1 MILVDS
7 SVFIALADNHDQWHA
22 AAKKIIPHI
31 SKSTLV
37 ISGLIL
43 AEAVTAI
50 GRRGGGKAAE
60 RLYHYLTDSCE
71 LVIPDEKILQEAM
84 PVFVKYD
91 GTLSVSDAVS
101 VHIMELKNIQK
112 IASFDSDFD
121 KVDGIVRIH

>member
-7 SVFIALADNHDQWHA
+7 SVFIGLADNRDQWHV

-31 SKSTLV
+31 AKSKPV

-50 GRRGGGKAAE
+50 GRRGGGKAAD

-71 LVIPDEKILQEAM
+71 IVSIDEKILQEAM
-84 PVFVKYD
+84 QVFVKYD
-91 GTLSVSDAVS
+91 GTLPVSDAVS
-101 VHIMELKNIQK
+101 VHIMEVKNIRN

>member
-7 SVFIALADNHDQWHA
+7 SVFIGLADNRDQWHA

-31 SKSTLV
+31 SKSTRV

-60 RLYHYLTDSCE
+60 RLYHYLIDSCE
-71 LVIPDEKILQEAM
+71 IVIMDEKILQEAM
-84 PVFVKYD
+84 QVFVKYD

-101 VHIMELKNIQK
+101 VHIMELKNIRK